1 MDISIIQYPPPHINL
16 RFGEVNIFL
25 LACQGVKV
33 VLPLLHF
40 QKRLELRV
48 CFIYILG
55 KQNKWCASVRIYPTL
70 TNKVTLKK
78 KMRHFK

>member
-1 MDISIIQYPPPHINL
+1 MDISIIQYPPPPNINL
-16 RFGEVNIFL
+16 GFGEVNIFL

-48 CFIYILG
+48 CFIYI
-55 KQNKWCASVRIYPTL
+55 
-70 TNKVTLKK
+70 
-78 KMRHFK
+78 